1 MTKNSFKLI
10 GVTTVLI
17 TLIIGLSFF
26 IGSFYPNKWITEK
39 IQTEFHKQEVK
50 EVIYLGLIQPEFD
63 YNDNLTIWKELK
75 PSTIGKI
82 YYGDEN
88 KLHRTKL
95 SKGEKIRLKKLNIS
109 L

>member
-1 MTKNSFKLI
+1 MNLDLLPDDIQRIIFKYISSNSSNLI
-10 GVTTVLI
+10 RDAIKTDK
-17 TLIIGLSFF
+17 F
-26 IGSFYPNKWITEK
+26 ILEYVRKF
-39 IQTEFHKQEVK
+39 
-50 EVIYLGLIQPEFD
+50 EFD

-95 SKGEKIRLKKLNIS
+95 SKGEKIRLKTLNIS
-109 L
+109 F

>member
-1 MTKNSFKLI
+1 MNLDLLPDDIQRIIFKYISSNSSNLI
-10 GVTTVLI
+10 RDAIKTDK
-17 TLIIGLSFF
+17 F
-26 IGSFYPNKWITEK
+26 ILEYVRKF
-39 IQTEFHKQEVK
+39 
-50 EVIYLGLIQPEFD
+50 EFD

>member
-1 MTKNSFKLI
+1 MNLHILPDDIQRIIFKYISSNSSNLI
-10 GVTTVLI
+10 RDAIKTDK
-17 TLIIGLSFF
+17 F
-26 IGSFYPNKWITEK
+26 ILEYVRKF
-39 IQTEFHKQEVK
+39 
-50 EVIYLGLIQPEFD
+50 EFD

-95 SKGEKIRLKKLNIS
+95 SKGEKIRLKTLNIS
-109 L
+109 F

>member
-1 MTKNSFKLI
+1 MNLDLLPDDTQRIIFKYISSNSSNVIRDAIK
-10 GVTTVLI
+10 TDK
-17 TLIIGLSFF
+17 F
-26 IGSFYPNKWITEK
+26 ILEYVRKF
-39 IQTEFHKQEVK
+39 
-50 EVIYLGLIQPEFD
+50 EFD

>member
-1 MTKNSFKLI
+1 MNLDLLPYDTQRIIFKYISNNSSNVIRDAIKTDKFKLKY
-10 GVTTVLI
+10 VRK
-17 TLIIGLSFF
+17 F
-26 IGSFYPNKWITEK
+26 ILEYVRKF
-39 IQTEFHKQEVK
+39 
-50 EVIYLGLIQPEFD
+50 EFD

-95 SKGEKIRLKKLNIS
+95 SKGEKIRLKTLNIS